1 MERCSDFMTQNP
13 ICCMSGDSVERAAQL
28 MLAEDVGSIPIVDD
42 SHSRKLIG
50 ILTDRDIA
58 LRIVAEA
65 RDAGQITVREV
76 MTKTP
81 ICCASDDEL
90 QRALDTMA
98 TNQVRRVPIVDS
110 HNNRVVGII
119 AQGDIATRFD
129 QPEKTAEVV
138 KEISRHAV
146 EA

>member
-1 MERCSDFMTQNP
+1 MQRCSDFMTQNP
-13 ICCMSGDSVERAAQL
+13 ICCMSGESVERAAQL

-58 LRIVAEA
+58 MRIVAES

-81 ICCASDDEL
+81 ISCTSDDEL

-110 HNNRVVGII
+110 HNKVVGII
-119 AQGDIATRFD
+119 AQGDIATRFG
-129 QPEKTAEVV
+129 QPEKTAQVV
-138 KEISRHAV
+138 KEISRPTI

>member
-13 ICCMSGDSVERAAQL
+13 ICCVPGESVERAAQL
-28 MLAEDVGSIPIVDD
+28 MMAEDVGSIPIIDD
-42 SHSRKLIG
+42 SRSRRLIG

-65 RDAGQITVREV
+65 RDAGQTTVREV

-81 ICCASDDEL
+81 ICCGSEDEV

-98 TNQVRRVPIVDS
+98 SSQVRRVPIVDS
-110 HNNRVVGII
+110 HNRVVGII
-119 AQGDIATRFD
+119 AQGDIATRFS
-129 QPEKTAEVV
+129 QPEKTAQVV
-138 KEISRHAV
+138 KEISRPAV
-146 EA
+146 AA